1 VENDINGVILA
12 IEFDLNGEKIKPSAP
27 ATRIRSGTR
36 PPKWG
41 MKIVYVSLSHLGEER
56 YFFSSGH
63 VSWNSISSEE
73 ALRSCS
79 MLMIAAAGMEIRS
92 PAT

>member
-1 VENDINGVILA
+1 MKQPSSSVAGMA
-12 IEFDLNGEKIKPSAP
+12 GEAPSAL
-27 ATRIRSGTR
+27 AGTS
-36 PPKWG
+36 PKWD
-41 MKIVYVSLSHLGEER
+41 MKIVYVSLSHLGEEC